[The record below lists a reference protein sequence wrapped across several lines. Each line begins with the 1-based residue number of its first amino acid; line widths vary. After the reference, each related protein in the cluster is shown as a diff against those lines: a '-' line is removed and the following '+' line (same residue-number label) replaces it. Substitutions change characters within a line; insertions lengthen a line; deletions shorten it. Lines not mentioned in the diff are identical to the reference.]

1 VGHLVNIGVAVNARH
16 VAMDRFIM
24 QLCVNIIIMQ
34 DPLFIIPP
42 EPPVLVT
49 EQAVFRVTG
58 K

>member
-1 VGHLVNIGVAVNARH
+1 
-16 VAMDRFIM
+16 MDRFIM